1 MEDILGKVVS
11 TIIAIMVL
19 LFAPV
24 MLIAIK
30 TEDAVETFVKTK
42 TVEFVDQSRS
52 TGMITPDNYL
62 TYAHTIGMTGN
73 YTIQLE
79 HRAKVAFPDE
89 DSSDASY
96 KIGFRAFFR
105 DEILNE
111 MFGNNESNEYLMSN
125 GDYLTVTVTSQA
137 HSFTNSFTRLFT
149 GQNAAGVSVSYGG
162 YVGNSGGTL

>member
-1 MEDILGKVVS
+1 MEDILGKVIS
-11 TIIAIMVL
+11 IIIAIMVL

-30 TEDAVETFVKTK
+30 TEDAVETFVEAK
-42 TVEFVDQSRS
+42 TVEFVDQSRT
-52 TGMITPDNYL
+52 TGMITPENYL
-62 TYAHTIGMTGN
+62 TYANSIGTTGN

-89 DSSDASY
+89 ESSDASY
-96 KIGFRAFFR
+96 TIGFRAFFR

-111 MFGNNESNEYLMSN
+111 MFDNNESNDYLMSN

-137 HSFTNSFTRLFT
+137 HSFTNSFMRLFT
-149 GQNAAGVSVSYGG
+149 GQDATGVSISYGG
-162 YVGNSGGTL
+162 YVGNTGGVQ